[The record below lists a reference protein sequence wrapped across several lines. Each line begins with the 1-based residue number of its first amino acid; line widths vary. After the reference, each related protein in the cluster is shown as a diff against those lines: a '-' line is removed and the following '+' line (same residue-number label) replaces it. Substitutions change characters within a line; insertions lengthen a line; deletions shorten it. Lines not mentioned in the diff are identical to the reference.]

1 MSKKKEIPEKEEEID
16 LYEGMNEFIEKLGV
30 RKLSAKNIEIMAKYY
45 QKLFKKYNDLKD
57 CNVRTI
63 GQNKRLKRL
72 VKGVSISTLALGVIL
87 GTKNPELLKK
97 LWGKVT
103 GNPRVEIGE
112 MYNSESGKTNFCIIN
127 EKNEKNKEDATLN
140 VTLFGIDGEKIEKT
154 VSDGTVISQGYV
166 YTNKLDR
173 LLENQYIVPA
183 GRQAKVRTSLMKSED
198 NVARIIEEGDAF
210 FGTLPIYSSAGNGSQ
225 GIASEVFIPGVEG
238 NQRFYVFLDEAGIIT
253 PSENEKDVETT
264 NVVVKRDTDIYTSPE
279 SGIVN
284 AHALKGASLRVTKD
298 SKEDPIGDTWF
309 KSGWFEVTDE
319 NGNTIGFIH
328 ERDIE
333 IENELEGK
341 NTIADKILSNTRFNE
356 DRNCITIDSRDMEA
370 DQLSYLIDNY
380 EVPSTM
386 DVVVDYENAI
396 KEEYNT
402 SRLAGCNIS
411 HVFIRAGASKSTT
424 GEIESK
430 CTDFV
435 GLAEVCSNKN
445 IPYSLYFYSTSVS
458 IEEADKELE
467 KIREGLQAIKEM
479 GIEPPVNFFVD
490 SELASGDELDRQAG
504 HDVTNTKIYMI
515 KAIQDTIQDIFGPE
529 LDCKV
534 GLYTTWREVNP
545 DSSERILDLGAF
557 TYEFGEDFP
566 LWTTN
571 LIDSEGNLIN
581 EEVIEYFNK
590 HGEIFSYQT
599 VHNVDM
605 DGTYYDFGEIPEEA
619 FRKILENYG
628 KELDKNE
635 EEEEEEE
642 KSFGKQIIE
651 SANSILGTTYSWKE
665 PEVTDKVLPE
675 VVQDDWTTK
684 EDVR

>member
-45 QKLFKKYNDLKD
+45 QKLFKKYKDLKD

-127 EKNEKNKEDATLN
+127 EKNEKNKKDATLN

-284 AHALKGASLRVTKD
+284 AHALRGASLRVTKD

-599 VHNVDM
+599 VHDVDI

-619 FRKILENYG
+619 FRETLENYG
-628 KELDKNE
+628 KELDKKEDE
-635 EEEEEEE
+635 EET
-642 KSFGKQIIE
+642 QIIE
-651 SANSILGTTYSWKE
+651 NVNSILGTTYSWKE
-665 PEVTDKVLPE
+665 PEVTDKILPE
-675 VVQDDWTTK
+675 VVQDDGITK